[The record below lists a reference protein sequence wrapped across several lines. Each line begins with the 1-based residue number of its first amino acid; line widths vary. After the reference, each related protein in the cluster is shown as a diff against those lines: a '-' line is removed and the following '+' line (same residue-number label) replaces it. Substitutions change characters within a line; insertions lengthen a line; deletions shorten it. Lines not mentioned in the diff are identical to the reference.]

1 MCALAGHMNHIY
13 DDLNLSFSQLL
24 DIFSQASSGNLK
36 VTEKVDGQNL
46 FFTYNVQTRKVL
58 FARDEK
64 ESSSGGV
71 LKETLNASFEGKRD
85 KKPTQKAREDYQN
98 VVDAF
103 YMGMT
108 AIEMAIASSPHDV
121 VYSLFER
128 PKISSEEDNSP
139 FDNVSTVFINSE
151 IMYSLKRNMIQYDG
165 DFIVFHRF
173 DMRNQDLVV
182 LPVEE
187 LLALDAQMRQKF
199 WSLVTEVEKKE
210 QVVSN
215 KAWQVLG
222 PQERNLNNLEDTGFI
237 NDIREEL
244 QSILEEHG
252 LTLDAKFRDY
262 VEAEFINHMSSA
274 GFSKLPDQELIN
286 VLIRAITDPKGFMKA
301 PGTLGRLQLVGTTG
315 TGREEKRKQ
324 TAERKKQIFAYHAS
338 TKQDE
343 NLILQYISATK
354 AMVLQA
360 AFLEPF
366 AAMAPEYTARL
377 MKGVESAFMSDSE
390 KGTKI
395 FRRTV
400 ELAIQYF
407 QTMFGQARKVSPDR
421 FEDQRVQA
429 LYNKY
434 KKQMSRLR
442 SVDNITTA
450 MEGVVFE
457 YPPMSNQFY
466 KFTGGFAAANQIL
479 GYLGWDKKDELTD
492 QAAEEI
498 NAELSSSI
506 SESRLRQMIRESI
519 TKTYLAMLPRHR

>member
-1 MCALAGHMNHIY
+1 MGALAGHMNHIY
-13 DDLNLSFSQLL
+13 DNLNLSFTQLL

-46 FFTYNVQTRKVL
+46 FFTYNVQTGQAS
-58 FARDEK
+58 FARDSNEAAGGGISK
-64 ESSSGGV
+64 E
-71 LKETLNASFEGKRD
+71 LLNKKFEGKRD
-85 KKPTQKAREDYQN
+85 EKPTQEARDSYQK

-108 AIEMAIASSPHDV
+108 AIEMALSASAQDV

-128 PKISSEEDNSP
+128 PKISSEEGLT
-139 FDNVSTVFINSE
+139 FKNVSTVFINCE

-173 DMRNQDLVV
+173 DMRNQDLES
-182 LPVEE
+182 LPESE
-187 LLALDAQMRQKF
+187 LLELDASMRQKF
-199 WSLVTEVEKKE
+199 NQLVAEIEKNE

-222 PQERNLNNLEDTGFI
+222 PQERQLNNLEDTDFI
-237 NDIREEL
+237 NDVREEL
-244 QSILEEHG
+244 QSILEKHG

-262 VEAEFINHMSSA
+262 VEAEFINHMTTA

-286 VLIRAITDPKGFMKA
+286 VLVRAVTDPKGFMKT
-301 PGTLGRLQLVGTTG
+301 PGSLGRLQLVGTTG
-315 TGREEKRKQ
+315 STREEKRKQ

-343 NLILQYISATK
+343 KLILQYISATK
-354 AMVLQA
+354 AMSLQA

-407 QTMFGQARKVSPDR
+407 QTMFAQAEKSGPEQ
-421 FEDQRVQA
+421 FEDPRVQK
-429 LYNKY
+429 LYDKY

-492 QAAEEI
+492 QATEEI
-498 NAELSSSI
+498 NAESPSSM
-506 SESRLRQMIRESI
+506 SESKIRKMIRKSI
-519 TKTYLAMLPRHR
+519 MKTYLAMLPRLD

>member
-1 MCALAGHMNHIY
+1 
-13 DDLNLSFSQLL
+13 
-24 DIFSQASSGNLK
+24 
-36 VTEKVDGQNL
+36 
-46 FFTYNVQTRKVL
+46 
-58 FARDEK
+58 
-64 ESSSGGV
+64 
-71 LKETLNASFEGKRD
+71 
-85 KKPTQKAREDYQN
+85 
-98 VVDAF
+98 
-103 YMGMT
+103 
-108 AIEMAIASSPHDV
+108 
-121 VYSLFER
+121 
-128 PKISSEEDNSP
+128 
-139 FDNVSTVFINSE
+139 
-151 IMYSLKRNMIQYDG
+151 MIQYDG
-165 DFIVFHRF
+165 DFIVFHRS
-173 DMRNQDLVV
+173 DMRNQDLEV
-182 LPVEE
+182 LPIEE
-187 LLALDAQMRQKF
+187 LLALDTQMRQKF
-199 WSLVTEVEKKE
+199 WSLVKEVEKKE
-210 QVVSN
+210 QVVSD

-222 PQERNLNNLEDTGFI
+222 PQERQLNNLEDTGFI

-262 VEAEFINHMSSA
+262 VEAEFINHMASA
-274 GFSKLPDQELIN
+274 GFSKLPDQELID
-286 VLIRAITDPKGFMKA
+286 VLVRAVTNPKGFMKA

-315 TGREEKRKQ
+315 TTREEKRKQ
-324 TAERKKQIFAYHAS
+324 TAERKKQIFAYHTS

-343 NLILQYISATK
+343 KLLLQYISATK
-354 AMVLQA
+354 AMSLQSV
-360 AFLEPF
+360 FLEPF

-407 QTMFGQARKVSPDR
+407 QAMFSQAKKISPDR
-421 FEDQRVQA
+421 FEDPRVQA

-479 GYLGWDKKDELTD
+479 GYLGWDKKDDLTD
-492 QAAEEI
+492 QATEEI
-498 NAELSSSI
+498 NAEVSSSRI
-506 SESRLRQMIRESI
+506 SESKLRKMIRESI
-519 TKTYLAMLPRHR
+519 TKTLIRHSSAFSRL

>member
-1 MCALAGHMNHIY
+1 MGALAGHMNHIY

-46 FFTYNVQTRKVL
+46 FFTYNIQTRQAS
-58 FARDEK
+58 FARDSNEAAGGGISK
-64 ESSSGGV
+64 DLLNKKFES
-71 LKETLNASFEGKRD
+71 KRD
-85 KKPTQKAREDYQN
+85 ARATQEEKDSYQK

-108 AIEMAIASSPHDV
+108 AIEMALASSAQDV

-128 PKISSEEDNSP
+128 AKISSEEGMSFENL
-139 FDNVSTVFINSE
+139 STVFINCE

-173 DMRNQDLVV
+173 DMRNQDLES
-182 LPVEE
+182 LPESE
-187 LLALDAQMRQKF
+187 LLALDASMRQKLN
-199 WSLVTEVEKKE
+199 SLVGEIEKKE

-222 PQERNLNNLEDTGFI
+222 PQERQLNNLEDTDFI

-244 QSILEEHG
+244 QSILEDHG

-262 VEAEFINHMSSA
+262 VAAEFIDHMSLA

-286 VLIRAITDPKGFMKA
+286 VLTRAITDPKGFMKN
-301 PGTLGRLQLVGTTG
+301 PGTLGRIQLVGTTG
-315 TGREEKRKQ
+315 SAREEKRKQ
-324 TAERKKQIFAYHAS
+324 TAERKKQIFTYHGS

-343 NLILQYISATK
+343 KLLLQYISATK
-354 AMVLQA
+354 AMSLQG

-366 AAMAPEYTARL
+366 AAIAPEYTARL
-377 MKGVESAFMSDSE
+377 MKGVESAFMADNE

-407 QTMFGQARKVSPDR
+407 QTMFTQAKKISPDN
-421 FEDQRVQA
+421 FEDKRVQA

-498 NAELSSSI
+498 NTEVSSSI
-506 SESRLRQMIRESI
+506 SESRLRQLIRESI
-519 TKTYLAMLPRHR
+519 TSTYLAMLPRHK